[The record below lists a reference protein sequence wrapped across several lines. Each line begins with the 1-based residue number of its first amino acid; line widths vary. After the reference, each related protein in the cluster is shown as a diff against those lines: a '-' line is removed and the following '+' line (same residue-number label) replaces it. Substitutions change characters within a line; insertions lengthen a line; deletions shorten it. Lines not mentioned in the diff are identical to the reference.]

1 MRLAIVKL
9 SAMGDII
16 HAMVAFEFIK
26 KRYPHIQIDWIVEE
40 VFAPILQD
48 NPNIDNIIPINL
60 KKVKKQKSL
69 LFSQIKKVL
78 SLRKNSYDLVID
90 AQGLIKSAIVS
101 RLIHKRVAGF
111 DKDSIREGI
120 ASIFYTQS
128 TNIGYDKN
136 SIDRNAKVLSNP
148 LDFEITKDNIL
159 AKQPFIY
166 YHKSKIV
173 DDIVSNLDSKKMVIF
188 IIGSTWKS
196 RNYPKEKF
204 VQLANTIQENILIPW
219 GNQDEL
225 DDAKYIESNSKYV
238 TTMPKLDLNALKYLI
253 SKSNLLIGND
263 TGPTHL
269 AWGLNIASVTIFGP
283 TPVFRTYQTPINKTI
298 KSLSKIDPYKLNKND
313 FSIQEIEVDAIFDIA
328 KDLL

>member
-1 MRLAIVKL
+1 VKICIVKL

-16 HAMVAFEFIK
+16 HAMVALEFIK

>member
-1 MRLAIVKL
+1 MKIAIVKL

-16 HAMVAFEFIK
+16 HAMVALEFIK